1 MKLKLVDRQ
10 IHSGVSESVK
20 RKGFLQATRNE
31 FLRHLTKRGVDFL
44 CNNTELGI
52 EEIRFSKK
60 LSKRLKNDYFHRV
73 STIFIHI
80 SFEKR
85 VEESGGS
92 NSKFLVYYDSSKN
105 SSNGKFE
112 AETRLPLGGAR
123 NFTPDVICSYLD
135 AKGRPHVY
143 CLEVYNG
150 SRLGYVTKQLEKLFW
165 ILDNTRLI
173 ENRIGVDAVP
183 CILVTF
189 DNEALMEKTRG
200 YIQSATAFQVEGI
213 EGLIFLGKDGKV
225 WEKFDDFWKKS

>member
-1 MKLKLVDRQ
+1 MKYGLANRQ
-10 IHSGVSESVK
+10 IHSSVSENAK

-31 FLRHLTKRGVDFL
+31 FLRHLTKKGVDFL
-44 CNNTELGI
+44 CNNTELEI
-52 EEIRFSKK
+52 EEIRYSKK

-92 NSKFLVYYDSSKN
+92 NSKFLMYYDSDKKSTKAR
-105 SSNGKFE
+105 FD
-112 AETRLPLGGAR
+112 AETRLSLGGEKH
-123 NFTPDVICSYLD
+123 FTPDVICSYVD
-135 AKGRPHVY
+135 AQGVPHVY

-150 SRLGYVTKQLEKLFW
+150 NKLGYVTKQLEKLFW

-183 CILVTF
+183 RILVTF
-189 DNEALMEKTRG
+189 DNEALKKKTME
-200 YIQSATAFQVEGI
+200 YIQASAVFQVEGI
-213 EGLIFLGKDGKV
+213 EELMLF
-225 WEKFDDFWKKS
+225 